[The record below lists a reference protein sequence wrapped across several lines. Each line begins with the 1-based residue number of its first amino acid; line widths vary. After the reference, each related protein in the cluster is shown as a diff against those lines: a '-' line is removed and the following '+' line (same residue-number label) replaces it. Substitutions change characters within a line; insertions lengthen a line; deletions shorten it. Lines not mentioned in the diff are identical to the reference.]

1 MSITKTANASSIYI
15 GDGVKWTINVLNNG
29 PCDAHGVLVTD
40 ALPSGIKYVS
50 YNASKGFYDEKRG
63 IWTIDNLT
71 IGESITLDLY
81 CIALEEGLFT
91 NEVNVTCNETDINLS
106 NNYANSTV
114 EVIENVTPVPPNPPT
129 PNPSNTTNSTS
140 LQVAEPAKMLATGN
154 PIAYLIAVIMVIFGS
169 IWIPNRKR

>member
-15 GDGVKWTINVLNNG
+15 GDGVKWTINVLNNV

-114 EVIENVTPVPPNPPT
+114 IFFNF
-129 PNPSNTTNSTS
+129 
-140 LQVAEPAKMLATGN
+140 KM
-154 PIAYLIAVIMVIFGS
+154 
-169 IWIPNRKR
+169 